1 MSLALRCTDLTR
13 RFGDIVAVDKASLTI
28 QKGPVLA
35 LLGPSGCGKTTL
47 LRLIAG
53 LDRPHQ
59 GSVEIDGRPV
69 ETESVHIPPERREV
83 GLVFQDFA
91 LFPHL
96 SVEANVSF
104 GLPQHSSRSMRV
116 NDVLLQVGLEGLNH
130 RMPHELSGGQQQ
142 RVALARALAPN
153 PRLIMLDEP
162 FSNLDPALR
171 GGIRQEVKKV
181 LSDTSATA
189 IIVTHDQEE
198 ALSLADEVA
207 VMMHG
212 QIVQQASPTTIYR
225 HPATREVA
233 QFVGDINVIAGRGI
247 GRAVVCDLGT
257 ISVIDEVTG
266 PVNVLIRPEALQLTP
281 DQGGQA
287 SQVGRSFFGRDQ
299 MIELE
304 FDSGLRISSRGG
316 PTFAFVPGK
325 RVRVQLT
332 GDALAFPPA

>member
-28 QKGPVLA
+28 QKGTVLA

-142 RVALARALAPN
+142 RVALA
-153 PRLIMLDEP
+153 
-162 FSNLDPALR
+162 
-171 GGIRQEVKKV
+171 
-181 LSDTSATA
+181 
-189 IIVTHDQEE
+189 
-198 ALSLADEVA
+198 LSLI
-207 VMMHG
+207 H
-212 QIVQQASPTTIYR
+212 I
-225 HPATREVA
+225 
-233 QFVGDINVIAGRGI
+233 
-247 GRAVVCDLGT
+247 
-257 ISVIDEVTG
+257 
-266 PVNVLIRPEALQLTP
+266 
-281 DQGGQA
+281 
-287 SQVGRSFFGRDQ
+287 
-299 MIELE
+299 
-304 FDSGLRISSRGG
+304 
-316 PTFAFVPGK
+316 
-325 RVRVQLT
+325 
-332 GDALAFPPA
+332 